1 MLAVTVLVGWL
12 NCTAQSATSVIQ
24 KYSSAANAET
34 FSIDR
39 KTFNLIKP
47 FLPMDRQTKKALK
60 ALDIS
65 YMDVLSIEKC
75 PSATGSAISQELSAL
90 TDSGLYQTASREA
103 SGLILFKVLQNTVS
117 EFVMMEF
124 DASKGSLILLRVDC
138 KADMEELSSILE

>member
-47 FLPMDRQTKKALK
+47 LLPLDRQTKKALK
-60 ALDIS
+60 ALNIS
-65 YMDVLSIEKC
+65 SMDVLSIGKC
-75 PSATGSAISQELSAL
+75 PKATGDAISRELSAL
-90 TDSGLYQTASREA
+90 ADSGQYQIASKEA
-103 SGLILFKVLQNTVS
+103 SGLILLKASQNTVS